1 MPSKRSPFESP
12 VEPISPPPEPSEN
25 EGLGWRRR
33 VPPPGP
39 KDVFRCPFIA
49 VSALRRRYTYMT
61 SGPKREGISSAH
73 SVNRANTILV
83 AECRGSPLCNAAV
96 PQSAVQGLW
105 LGPI

>member
-1 MPSKRSPFESP
+1 MPSERSPFKSP

-49 VSALRRRYTYMT
+49 VSALRRPRRYK
-61 SGPKREGISSAH
+61 PPDRKREGFSEAWPGLSHQFVIFANASVCGSRLRPQQASEGRH
-73 SVNRANTILV
+73 SK
-83 AECRGSPLCNAAV
+83 
-96 PQSAVQGLW
+96 
-105 LGPI
+105 

>member
-1 MPSKRSPFESP
+1 MPSERSPFKSP

-49 VSALRRRYTYMT
+49 VSALRRRSSYKTRDR
-61 SGPKREGISSAH
+61 KREGFSEAWPGLSHQFVIFANASTRFTPSAPAKASEGRH
-73 SVNRANTILV
+73 SK
-83 AECRGSPLCNAAV
+83 
-96 PQSAVQGLW
+96 
-105 LGPI
+105 